1 MKNGNIDLTQQ
12 FSLSI
17 FTDFRYQ
24 SIKITWLLSIF
35 INTDFYWLTTP
46 GQITPMKYK
55 RNEAQMGNPEKDSRG
70 LHV

>member
-1 MKNGNIDLTQQ
+1 MKFYNIDLTQQ

-35 INTDFYWLTTP
+35 LDWLPRGWSTFHVDM
-46 GQITPMKYK
+46 IS
-55 RNEAQMGNPEKDSRG
+55 NPE
-70 LHV
+70 